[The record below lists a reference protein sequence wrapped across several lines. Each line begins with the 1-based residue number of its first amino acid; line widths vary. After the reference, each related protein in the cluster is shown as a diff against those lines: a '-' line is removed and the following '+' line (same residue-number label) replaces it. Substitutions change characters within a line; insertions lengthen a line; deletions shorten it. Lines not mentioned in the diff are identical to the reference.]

1 MTALERQRAFRELER
16 LVYALAVAQDEAG
29 GVLEGELPLAS
40 RLMQVAR
47 RVRPQ
52 ALALVR
58 AAAHADGTT
67 RPQVCAPQ
75 DNPLFHALLKAYGR
89 RRGLSALLSTS
100 FNEKGMPI
108 AAAPDDA
115 LLTFA
120 RTDLDALALGR
131 TLIEREDAL
140 DDCSGARSQRRA
152 PSPR

>member
-1 MTALERQRAFRELER
+1 MTALDRQRAFRELER

-40 RLMQVAR
+40 RWMQVAR

-131 TLIEREDAL
+131 TLIEREDA
-140 DDCSGARSQRRA
+140 
-152 PSPR
+152 